1 MSIITVA
8 LPLSAGLMT
17 MSFRSVRFFRASR
30 SFLVRFSAIFRG
42 VVFSISLVRKMY
54 KKVKCNSLFLSG
66 VHVLL
71 RLNGLSSSGL

>member
-17 MSFRSVRFFRASR
+17 MSFRSIENF
-30 SFLVRFSAIFRG
+30 SFLLGQVIRNFQ
-42 VVFSISLVRKMY
+42 SLVSSIFFGDKMY
-54 KKVKCNSLFLSG
+54 EKVWSGSMFLFR